1 MVLTRALRL
10 IFADVKSVAI
20 VISFLF
26 LSLSVFAQPNESV
39 WIFGGKKYLGNGFN
53 KWKFDFVLDGR
64 NSFIDGAPVPVGGLR
79 MGLEYLR
86 IHRFGIGFYNLADPI
101 ERPTFTDNDLSL
113 GRVSMNFRYSSL
125 YYERVLFFNPKWE
138 VSATGHLGAGVV
150 TVNQFDLKEDAWIFY
165 DNIEVNPVELS
176 TSTYYHLTWW
186 FSLGA
191 GVGYRWML
199 NTPDAIQPT
208 YESTVY
214 LAKAKVRLG
223 KMLRAAFNKDVKNE
237 Y

>member
-10 IFADVKSVAI
+10 IFAAVKKVVAVLVFTLI
-20 VISFLF
+20 G
-26 LSLSVFAQPNESV
+26 LSLFAQPDRSV
-39 WIFGGKKYLGNGFN
+39 WIVGGKKYLGDGFK
-53 KWKFDFVLDGR
+53 KWKVDFVFDGR
-64 NSFIDGAPVPVGGLR
+64 NSFVDGAPVPVGGLR

-86 IHRFGIGFYNLADPI
+86 VHRFGIGFYNLADPI
-101 ERPTFTDNDLSL
+101 ERPAFLDDDLDV
-113 GRVSMNFRYSSL
+113 GPINMNFRYSSL

-138 VSATGHLGAGVV
+138 VSATGHLGSGVI
-150 TVNQFDLKEDAWIFY
+150 TVNAYDLKEDTWEFY
-165 DNIEVNPVELS
+165 DNIEVSPIELS

-186 FSLGA
+186 FSLGG